1 MAPDKGGHPKVLLT
15 MARAVNQPVQD
26 TLNSG
31 PSFWSCP
38 QALWP
43 EPTWV
48 YCSALLHPQSDL
60 RVPGLCFVLETL
72 IL

>member
-1 MAPDKGGHPKVLLT
+1 MLLT